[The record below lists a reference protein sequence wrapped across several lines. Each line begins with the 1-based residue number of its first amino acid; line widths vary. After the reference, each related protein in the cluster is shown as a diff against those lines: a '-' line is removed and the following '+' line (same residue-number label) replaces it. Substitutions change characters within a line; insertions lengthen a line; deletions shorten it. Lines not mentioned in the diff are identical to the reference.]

1 MENTFN
7 ISSFQN
13 YLNNKNNSSSKSK
26 TQINI
31 QHTLE
36 LAINDLGLTIN
47 TFSKSSIT
55 QIKVYTIKIITQ
67 RPFSNRS
74 PQQQQN
80 ILKSLTLL
88 IDYLRTKLQLNKK
101 QNTSTQINNNNT
113 TNTKKQSITPISIF
127 KTILNKINPQH
138 INKSIPITNYNT
150 ITSLLFQLLKIK
162 LLHI

>member
-7 ISSFQN
+7 ISSFEN
-13 YLNNKNNSSSKSK
+13 YLNNSNNFSKSK
-26 TQINI
+26 KHINI
-31 QHTLE
+31 QHSIQ
-36 LAINDLGLTIN
+36 LAIDDLGLTIN

-55 QIKVYTIKIITQ
+55 QIKIYTIKILTQ

-113 TNTKKQSITPISIF
+113 TNTKTQSITPISIF

-150 ITSLLFQLLKIK
+150 ITSLLFQLLKIR
-162 LLHI
+162 LLHS